1 MSYRYLDLLQTA
13 AKYLTFSKVKSG
25 DKLVVYAFASKDRD
39 LVDAF
44 YAAAVQL
51 GTDAMLSIVTT
62 RKFLQEPSRMAVE
75 LMKQADIVIDLPT
88 VPWMYT
94 KGLEEILDSGVRV
107 LNVLASSESVAKL
120 PPTDEIIQRS
130 KRGAALFDKASS
142 VRVVSKAGTNITM
155 GCEGRPGLGQD
166 GVAREP
172 GEWDNATTAIIAVAP
187 IEDQADGRLVLQRG
201 DTIYMHPYKLI
212 SEGPVRITVRK
223 GKIVTIEGGS
233 EAMRMQQWLSSFND
247 PNSYVIGHTGFGGD
261 PRAEVASMEITEWE
275 SLAGGVNVAF
285 GSNMF
290 RLLKGQNPAKSHMDI
305 VLMNATMYLD
315 DELVI
320 EDGKFAHRDLK
331 G

>member
-1 MSYRYLDLLQTA
+1 M
-13 AKYLTFSKVKSG
+13 
-25 DKLVVYAFASKDRD
+25 VVYAYASKDKD

-51 GTDAMLSIVTT
+51 GTDAILSIVTT
-62 RKFLQEPSRMAVE
+62 RKFLQEPSRMAIE

-94 KGLEEILDSGVRV
+94 NGLEEILDSGVRM
-107 LNVLASSESVAKL
+107 LNVVASAESVAKL

-130 KRGAALFDKASS
+130 KMGAALFEKANS
-142 VRVVSKAGTNITM
+142 VHVVSEAGTNITM
-155 GCEGRPGLGQD
+155 GCQGRPGLGQD

-187 IEDQADGRLVLQRG
+187 IEDQADGTIVVNRG
-201 DTIYMHPYKLI
+201 DTIYMHPHRRI
-212 SEGPVRITVRK
+212 CETPVRIAVRK
-223 GKIVTIEGGS
+223 GKIVSITGGT
-233 EAMRMQQWLSSFND
+233 EAMLMQQWLSSFND

-261 PRAEVASMEITEWE
+261 PRAEVASMEFTEWE

-290 RLLKGQNPAKSHMDI
+290 RLLKGQNTAKSHMDI
-305 VLMNATMYLD
+305 VLMNATMHLD
-315 DELVI
+315 DQLVI
-320 EDGKFAHRDLK
+320 EEGKFAHPDLK
-331 G
+331 S